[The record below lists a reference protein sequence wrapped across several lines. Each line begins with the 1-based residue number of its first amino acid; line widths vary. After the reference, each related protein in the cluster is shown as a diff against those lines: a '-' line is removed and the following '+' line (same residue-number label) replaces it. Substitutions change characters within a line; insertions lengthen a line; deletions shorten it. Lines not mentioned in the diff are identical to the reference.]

1 MTAGF
6 LSLLSPPPLPE
17 TAVARQWG
25 VEQLRSDV
33 RYGPVSSAS
42 PNFLLLTRVGF
53 AARGLLYL
61 IIGYLALKLGRTED
75 AGGALEHVSREAG
88 GLVLGALALGFV
100 AYGIWRVADAI
111 FDTQN
116 KGKDAKGIAGRLAG
130 ALSGLI
136 HLGLAF
142 TAVKLALGS
151 GSGGDSSESAESGA
165 AAAMSLPGGDLLL
178 YLAAAI
184 LAAAGIAQLAIA
196 FKRGFCKHLAAEAK
210 DKWWVIAAG
219 TGGHA
224 ARGVIF
230 IAAGWLV
237 FNAARRHQAEEAGA
251 LGDALLSLP
260 DSLRAAV
267 AAGLC
272 LFGIYSLIEARY
284 RIIPDPHVKHRVAD
298 ALR

>member
-1 MTAGF
+1 M
-6 LSLLSPPPLPE
+6 
-17 TAVARQWG
+17 
-25 VEQLRSDV
+25 EQLPSGR
-33 RYGPVSSAS
+33 RYGPVSSVS

-61 IIGYLALKLGRTED
+61 IVGYLALKLGQAED

-88 GLVLGALALGFV
+88 GPVLGLLALGFV

-111 FDTQN
+111 LDTQN
-116 KGKDAKGIAGRLAG
+116 KGKEAKGIAGRAAG
-130 ALSGLI
+130 AASGLI

-142 TAVKLALGS
+142 TAAKLALGS
-151 GSGGDSSESAESGA
+151 GSGGDSSRSAESGA
-165 AAAMSLPGGDLLL
+165 ATAMSLPGGDLLL
-178 YLAAAI
+178 YLAAAV
-184 LAAAGIAQLAIA
+184 LGAAGAAQLLIA
-196 FKRGFCKHLAAEAK
+196 AKRDFCKHLESGAK

-224 ARGVIF
+224 ARGIIF
-230 IAAGWLV
+230 LAAAWLL
-237 FNAARRHQAEEAGA
+237 FNAARHDEAEEAGA

-260 DSLRAAV
+260 DTLRAAV

-298 ALR
+298 ALK

>member
-1 MTAGF
+1 MHRREH
-6 LSLLSPPPLPE
+6 LPS
-17 TAVARQWG
+17 G
-25 VEQLRSDV
+25 V
-33 RYGPVSSAS
+33 RYGSVSSIS

-61 IIGYLALKLGRTED
+61 IIGYLALKLGRAED
-75 AGGALEHVSREAG
+75 AGGALEHISREAG
-88 GLVLGALALGFV
+88 GLVLGLLALGFV
-100 AYGIWRVADAI
+100 AYGIWRVVDAI

-142 TAVKLALGS
+142 TAMKLALGS

-165 AAAMSLPGGDLLL
+165 ATAMSFPGGDLLL

-184 LAAAGIAQLAIA
+184 LAAAGIAQLVVAA
-196 FKRGFCKHLAAEAK
+196 KHDFCKHLASEAK
-210 DKWWVIAAG
+210 HKWWVIAAG

-224 ARGVIF
+224 ARGIIF
-230 IAAGWLV
+230 LAAGWLI
-237 FNAARRHQAEEAGA
+237 FNAARHDQAEEAGA

-260 DSLRAAV
+260 DGLRAAV

-272 LFGIYSLIEARY
+272 LFGVYSLIEARY
-284 RIIPDPHVKHRVAD
+284 RIIPDPHVKSRVAGAFD
-298 ALR
+298 

>member
-1 MTAGF
+1 MEF
-6 LSLLSPPPLPE
+6 
-17 TAVARQWG
+17 G
-25 VEQLRSDV
+25 VRHRIIGAEQAPSGA
-33 RYGPVSSAS
+33 RYGSVSSVS
-42 PNFLLLTRVGF
+42 PHFLLLTRVGF

-61 IIGYLALKLGRTED
+61 IIGYLALELGQAKD

-88 GLVLGALALGFV
+88 GAVLGAIALGFV
-100 AYGIWRVADAI
+100 AYGIWRLADAI

-142 TAVKLALGS
+142 TALKLALGE
-151 GSGGDSSESAESGA
+151 GSGRDSSDSAESGA
-165 AAAMSLPGGDLLL
+165 AAAMSLPGGDLIL
-178 YLAAAI
+178 YAAAAI
-184 LAAAGIAQLAIA
+184 LAGAGAAQLVIA
-196 FKRGFCKHLAAEAK
+196 AKRGFRKHLAPEAK
-210 DKWWVIAAG
+210 DRWWVIAAG

-224 ARGVIF
+224 ARGIIF
-230 IAAGWLV
+230 LAAGWLV
-237 FNAARRHQAEEAGA
+237 FNATRRHQAEEAGA
-251 LGDALLSLP
+251 LGDALTSLP

-284 RIIPDPHVKHRVAD
+284 RIIPDPQVKSRVAGVFT
-298 ALR
+298 

>member
-1 MTAGF
+1 MP
-6 LSLLSPPPLPE
+6 S
-17 TAVARQWG
+17 V
-25 VEQLRSDV
+25 
-33 RYGPVSSAS
+33 S

-61 IIGYLALKLGRTED
+61 IVGYLALKLGRAED
-75 AGGALEHVSREAG
+75 ANGALDYVADEAG

-100 AYGIWRVADAI
+100 AYGIWRMADAI
-111 FDTQN
+111 FDTQG
-116 KGKDAKGIAGRLAG
+116 KGRDAKGIAGRLAG

-142 TAVKLALGS
+142 TAAKLALG
-151 GSGGDSSESAESGA
+151 GRSGGDSSESAESGA
-165 AAAMSLPGGDLLL
+165 ATAMSLPGGELLL

-184 LAAAGIAQLAIA
+184 LVGAGIAQLGIA
-196 FKRGFCKHLAAEAK
+196 VKRSFCKHISPEARNR
-210 DKWWVIAAG
+210 WWVIAAG

-230 IAAGWLV
+230 LAAAWLV
-237 FNAARRHQAEEAGA
+237 FNATRHHQAEEAGA
-251 LGDALLSLP
+251 LGDALLSMP
-260 DSLRAAV
+260 DWLRATV

-272 LFGIYSLIEARY
+272 LFGLYSLIEARY

-298 ALR
+298 ALT